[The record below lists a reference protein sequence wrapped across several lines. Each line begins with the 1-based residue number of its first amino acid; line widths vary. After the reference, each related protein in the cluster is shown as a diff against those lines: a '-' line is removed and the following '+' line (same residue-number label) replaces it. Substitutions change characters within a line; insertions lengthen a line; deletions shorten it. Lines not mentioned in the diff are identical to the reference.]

1 MTRILKCMGT
11 WSASSSCQVR
21 RGAWAAAEMTAGVPV
36 YDMNT
41 GFVPLVGCM
50 GGGSN
55 ASIVRNK
62 RFGSEHDRLWESGS
76 CESLLQRMAACGY
89 TMRDGLMQQL

>member
-1 MTRILKCMGT
+1 MKRTI
-11 WSASSSCQVR
+11 AH
-21 RGAWAAAEMTAGVPV
+21 
-36 YDMNT
+36 
-41 GFVPLVGCM
+41 
-50 GGGSN
+50 
-55 ASIVRNK
+55 IVRNK

>member
-1 MTRILKCMGT
+1 MN
-11 WSASSSCQVR
+11 SASC
-21 RGAWAAAEMTAGVPV
+21 GV
-36 YDMNT
+36 T
-41 GFVPLVGCM
+41 
-50 GGGSN
+50 
-55 ASIVRNK
+55 IVRNK

>member
-1 MTRILKCMGT
+1 MRVHIYMLMHTMLDFR
-11 WSASSSCQVR
+11 
-21 RGAWAAAEMTAGVPV
+21 AGVAIWLRHAYV
-36 YDMNT
+36 R
-41 GFVPLVGCM
+41 
-50 GGGSN
+50 
-55 ASIVRNK
+55 IVRNK